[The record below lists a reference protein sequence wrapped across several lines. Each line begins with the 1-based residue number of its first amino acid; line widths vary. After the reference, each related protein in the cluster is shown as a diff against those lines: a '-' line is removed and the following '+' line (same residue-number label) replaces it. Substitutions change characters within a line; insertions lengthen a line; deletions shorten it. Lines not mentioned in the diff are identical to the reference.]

1 RPRSTPTNSRRNLS
15 KVGRCRSAGC
25 QPHGCGCQ
33 AYRDVLAA
41 SPATGPTPP
50 SHGIH
55 AFAIAFAVE
64 VAGQR
69 PALPPVQGCK
79 PCRTTP

>member
-1 RPRSTPTNSRRNLS
+1 M
-15 KVGRCRSAGC
+15 GRCRSAGC

-41 SPATGPTPP
+41 SPHSDTAAPP
-50 SHGIH
+50 HGEP
-55 AFAIAFAVE
+55 AFDFAVE

-69 PALPPVQGCK
+69 PALPRVQGCK

>member
-1 RPRSTPTNSRRNLS
+1 M
-15 KVGRCRSAGC
+15 GRCRSAGC

-33 AYRDVLAA
+33 AYREVPAA
-41 SPATGPTPP
+41 SPHSDTAAP
-50 SHGIH
+50 SHGKP
-55 AFAIAFAVE
+55 AFAVE

-69 PALPPVQGCK
+69 PALPRVQGCK

>member
-1 RPRSTPTNSRRNLS
+1 M
-15 KVGRCRSAGC
+15 GRCRSAGC

-41 SPATGPTPP
+41 SPHSDTAPP
-50 SHGIH
+50 SHGKP
-55 AFAIAFAVE
+55 AFAVE

-69 PALPPVQGCK
+69 PALPRVQGCK
-79 PCRTTP
+79 PCRTPP

>member
-1 RPRSTPTNSRRNLS
+1 M
-15 KVGRCRSAGC
+15 GRCRSAGC

-41 SPATGPTPP
+41 SPHSGTGPP
-50 SHGIH
+50 SHGKP
-55 AFAIAFAVE
+55 AFAVE

-69 PALPPVQGCK
+69 PALPRVQGCK